1 MFRRIASVLIVAL
14 MVAVLVLFEMGK
26 IAAGDAFFIA
36 AAIVVVFTGQQ
47 LIAREDMGYAEAA
60 RSIFMQPQ
68 TFRSRS
74 LFAAYFACLGLS
86 ALITMQVMFGA

>member
-1 MFRRIASVLIVAL
+1 MLNRIASVLTVGVMAS
-14 MVAVLVLFEMGK
+14 VLVLFETGK

-47 LIAREDMGYAEAA
+47 LIAREQMGLAEAA
-60 RSIFMQPQ
+60 SSIFTKPT

-74 LFAAYFACLGLS
+74 LFAAYFVCLGLG
-86 ALITMQVMFGA
+86 ALVTAQVLLGA